1 VYNIVELLNGEIE
14 MIKVYLEE
22 TVEKIKAERERQVA
36 IVKEKVTREKIVPF
50 NQEIDRAREK
60 AIAELQSKLNSA
72 IVAHQEQFAKEK
84 QALIDAGE
92 KKKTENANTVI
103 TTEIGVV
110 TIEYDRAISKLNE
123 QIQEIKE

>member
-1 VYNIVELLNGEIE
+1 

-84 QALIDAGE
+84 QALIEAGE